1 MHRIFATIFALIV
14 LQMALVTGS
23 AAYGQ
28 EAPKTVTFSFKDS
41 FARGKVSHKT
51 HRFTLTKQSDLEIQ
65 TEFELQASTN
75 LRLSLKRKGRTHD
88 VGISEKN
95 TKIRDLKPG
104 IYVLQLTCENE
115 NDSEVEVENEGEIP
129 ECLGEKSSIT
139 VLATPVPHPKW
150 DGANSIQKIS
160 PLTINN
166 EVKTVWH
173 GHVDPF
179 NQERWFAFQTSS
191 FAVVDFEVQSP
202 TRLDIYVERHA
213 GSTWSGEHKLN
224 LATPYRWLVPPG
236 IWRIHVQSA
245 DPAVTDG
252 ERFDMPLHI
261 QPTPDG
267 MPFEVAQSKP
277 QIKLD
282 NAWVDSPE
290 VYVTDEARW
299 NIHLTQRLGKVG
311 DFVFQLKFNTDDNT
325 KFSWS
330 RPATQETRPSQAKS
344 DAGGYGNWREEYWRV
359 SDWSGAD
366 PLLLSLARAKPHRIT
381 TGRLFT
387 DVELQEWDGR
397 KVLDWQ
403 PKPEDRGDLSTYWQ
417 TSVKLA
423 GDPIHPHED
432 EFRALATT
440 ACKKRWPQAD
450 WRPFTACWNGF
461 VVDAMGAC
469 KRRHDFDSSYDVV
482 GCFQKNLNLI
492 EKAP

>member
-1 MHRIFATIFALIV
+1 MHKIFVTIFALIV
-14 LQMALVTGS
+14 MQMALVTGS
-23 AAYGQ
+23 TAYGQ

-41 FARGKVSHKT
+41 FPRGKVSHKT
-51 HRFTLTKQSDLEIQ
+51 HRFTLTEQSNLEIQ
-65 TEFELQASTN
+65 KEFTSLN
-75 LRLSLKRKGRTHD
+75 LSLKRQGRED
-88 VGISEKN
+88 AVGISEKN
-95 TKIRDLKPG
+95 TKIKDVKPG
-104 IYVLQLTCENE
+104 TYVLRLTCEN
-115 NDSEVEVENEGEIP
+115 EVENEGEVP
-129 ECLGEKSSIT
+129 ECYGEKSAIT

-166 EVKTVWH
+166 EIKTVWH

-202 TRLDIYVERHA
+202 TGLDIYIERHA
-213 GSTWSGEHKLN
+213 GNTWSGEHKLN

-245 DPAVTDG
+245 DPAVKDG
-252 ERFDMPLHI
+252 ERFDLPLHI

-267 MPFEVAQSKP
+267 MPFEVTQSTP

-282 NAWVDSPE
+282 NAWVDSPQ
-290 VYVTDEARW
+290 VYFMDEARW
-299 NIHLTQRLGKVG
+299 NLTLTQRLRKPG
-311 DFVFQLKFNTDDNT
+311 DFVFELGFDTDDNT

-330 RPATQETRPSQAKS
+330 RPATKENRLSPAKS
-344 DAGGYGNWREEYWRV
+344 DIGGSENWRDQYWRV
-359 SDWSGAD
+359 SDWSGSD
-366 PLLLSLARAKPHRIT
+366 PLLLSVTKPPEMAV
-381 TGRLFT
+381 GRVVT
-387 DVELQEWDGR
+387 SVELQEWDGR

-403 PKPEDRGDLSTYWQ
+403 PKPDDLPTSSSPRSYWR
-417 TSVKLA
+417 TSVKLE
-423 GDPIHPHED
+423 GQPIHPREE
-432 EFRALATT
+432 EFRALATR

-461 VVDAMGAC
+461 VVDGIGAC
-469 KRRHDFDSSYDVV
+469 KRRHDFDPTFDVV

-492 EKAP
+492 EKEP